1 MSSSRPTVCV
11 VHYDATRSYPAIGL
25 NLDDA
30 AAAVGCSRK
39 NLERLIEDKVLP
51 SYRLPGGAGG
61 RGRIVVKPTDLEALL
76 QPRSESAEPIAE
88 TPKRGKAVRS

>member
-1 MSSSRPTVCV
+1 MSARPTIAI
-11 VHYDATRSYPAIGL
+11 VHYDAGRSFPAISL

-39 NLERLIEDKVLP
+39 NLERLIEDGLLP

-61 RGRIVVKPTDLEALL
+61 RGRIVVKAADLEALL
-76 QPRSESAEPIAE
+76 QPRSEAA
-88 TPKRGKAVRS
+88 A